1 MNSVL
6 GSEGNNPVKVA
17 QVAKQN
23 LFFFWSIVG
32 VHETT
37 TSQKVV

>member
-1 MNSVL
+1 MSSVL

-23 LFFFWSIVG
+23 LFFWSIVG

-37 TSQKVV
+37 SQKVV

>member
-23 LFFFWSIVG
+23 LFFWSIVG

>member
-23 LFFFWSIVG
+23 LFFFG
-32 VHETT
+32 LL
-37 TSQKVV
+37 